1 MHDTGDLNSP
11 TGKLV
16 TVVVIA
22 AVIGIAVISGGP
34 APKPSPAL
42 APGATPRTART
53 KDIVAIK
60 AEEAL
65 KRAREAQVKGDLQD
79 AFTWMRIAAVLG
91 NAVAQAGLGAM
102 YQGGQGVPRDY
113 AEAIRW
119 YRLAVAQGNGSAH
132 NNLAFMY
139 AMGLGVEPGSP

>member
-42 APGATPRTART
+42 APGATSRTART

-91 NAVAQAGLGAM
+91 NAVAQAGLGLCIKEARACPVTT
-102 YQGGQGVPRDY
+102 QRQY
-113 AEAIRW
+113 AGIGWR
-119 YRLAVAQGNGSAH
+119 
-132 NNLAFMY
+132 
-139 AMGLGVEPGSP
+139 